1 MNNTYNTKIKT
12 FTIKIVS
19 TQSRVMLLL
28 IVND

>member
-12 FTIKIVS
+12 FIIKIVS